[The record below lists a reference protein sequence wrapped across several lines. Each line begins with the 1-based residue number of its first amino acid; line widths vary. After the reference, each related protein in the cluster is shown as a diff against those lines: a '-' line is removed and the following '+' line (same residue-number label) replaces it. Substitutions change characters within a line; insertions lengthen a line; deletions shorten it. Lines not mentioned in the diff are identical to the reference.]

1 MLTAVVTL
9 AGESV
14 VSVAFASDSG
24 EAVAIDAVSAEASAG
39 VAETKVPNPIAP
51 EVKEML
57 WSFGPF
63 LVFLVIMRY
72 FLFPRLR
79 KGMDARYESIRANL
93 EGADAAKADA
103 REEVAK
109 YEAALVE
116 VRAEAAKRLDAA
128 RQTLDQERQSAIA
141 EVNARIAAKKADA
154 DAVASAERAAA
165 QGQISIA
172 VASVTTS
179 VTSLAM
185 GKPADAGII
194 TQAVTEVMQSAG
206 ARS

>member
-24 EAVAIDAVSAEASAG
+24 EAVAIDETSAEASAG
-39 VAETKVPNPIAP
+39 VAESTGPNPIAP
-51 EVKEML
+51 EVKELL

-79 KGMDARYESIRANL
+79 KGMDARYESIRGNL
-93 EGADAAKADA
+93 EGADTAKANA
-103 REEVAK
+103 RAEVAK

-116 VRAEAAKRLDAA
+116 VRAEAAKRLDTA
-128 RQTLDQERQSAIA
+128 RQTLDQERQRAIA
-141 EVNARIAAKKADA
+141 EVNARIASKKAEA

-185 GKPADAGII
+185 GKPADAGIV
-194 TQAVTEVMQSAG
+194 TQAVSEVMQSAG

>member
-14 VSVAFASDSG
+14 VSVAFASVSG

-179 VTSLAM
+179 VTTLAM

>member
-9 AGESV
+9 RGESV
-14 VSVAFASDSG
+14 VSVAFASVSG

-194 TQAVTEVMQSAG
+194 TQAVTEVMQCAG

>member
-9 AGESV
+9 RGESV
-14 VSVAFASDSG
+14 VSVAFASVSG

-179 VTSLAM
+179 VTTLAM

>member
-1 MLTAVVTL
+1 
-9 AGESV
+9 
-14 VSVAFASDSG
+14 
-24 EAVAIDAVSAEASAG
+24 
-39 VAETKVPNPIAP
+39 
-51 EVKEML
+51 ML

-63 LVFLVIMRY
+63 LVFLIIMRY

-79 KGMDARYESIRANL
+79 KGMDARYDSIRANL
-93 EGADAAKADA
+93 EGADAAKSDA

-109 YEAALVE
+109 YEGALVE
-116 VRAEAAKRLDAA
+116 VRAEAAKRLEAA
-128 RQTLDQERQSAIA
+128 RQTLDQERQRAIA
-141 EVNARIAAKKADA
+141 EVNARIAAKKAEA

-179 VTSLAM
+179 VTTLAM

-194 TQAVTEVMQSAG
+194 TQAVSEVMQSAG